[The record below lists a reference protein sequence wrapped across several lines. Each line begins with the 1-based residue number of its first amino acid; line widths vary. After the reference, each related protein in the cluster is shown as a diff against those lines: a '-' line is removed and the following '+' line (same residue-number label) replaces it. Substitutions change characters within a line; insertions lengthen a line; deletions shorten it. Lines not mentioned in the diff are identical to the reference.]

1 MRSSTARSSCSPRPL
16 PVFSDTQ
23 MPNACE
29 KITGVFGRDGPQ
41 ASRRP
46 DLRTE
51 AWPLSICSAA
61 MPAPPAP
68 SLSPLPP
75 PASCREAH
83 LRSIAAPVRYRLLPR
98 FVLDTVW
105 GERMKGRQGPF
116 PRPQRVPASGSSR
129 PFRSPAVDAPPVL
142 VFPAVLY
149 CRSKA
154 RMIYFRARSPA
165 RPGRSRAGGGCR

>member
-1 MRSSTARSSCSPRPL
+1 MASFHMLCRHAGTACPELIPVASSRIL
-16 PVFSDTQ
+16 PGTH
-23 MPNACE
+23 
-29 KITGVFGRDGPQ
+29 
-41 ASRRP
+41 
-46 DLRTE
+46 
-51 AWPLSICSAA
+51 
-61 MPAPPAP
+61 
-68 SLSPLPP
+68 
-75 PASCREAH
+75 REAH

-129 PFRSPAVDAPPVL
+129 PFRSPAADAPPVP